1 MKQPSTRGA
10 PATIGRFEQ
19 WLSEFSG
26 YTVQV
31 TRRKIELWLEQF
43 TSDDQDVAARLLDA
57 VQFFGNEHIRAQL
70 KAGLASLNGWDLD
83 PVKRKGRW
91 VFTAFSGSP
100 GESGDSMVHQFRLA
114 NGLSLRKYNN
124 LFVHRSELVSLKL
137 GPDDTVVLIDDFS
150 GTGRQAVDAWPTYEE
165 LLSQQPTIYLLLVA
179 ATTAAIDVVTTN
191 TDLQIS
197 AGTVLGKEANFFS
210 AACKHFNADEKQAVE
225 RYCRKVDRH
234 RPKGSGDAGLLVV
247 FAHRCPNNTLPILHT
262 SAANWHAL
270 FPRHFN

>member
-1 MKQPSTRGA
+1 MTS
-10 PATIGRFEQ
+10 GRFEH

-31 TRRKIELWLEQF
+31 TRRKIELWLDQF
-43 TSDDQDVAARLLDA
+43 EKDDQDVAARLLDA

-70 KAGLASLNGWDLD
+70 KAGLASLAGWDID
-83 PVKRKGRW
+83 PSKRQGRW

-114 NGLSLRKYNN
+114 NGLSLKKYNS

-150 GTGRQAVDAWPTYEE
+150 GTGRQAIDAWPTYSE
-165 LLSQQPTIYLLLVA
+165 LLSLQPNIYLLVVA
-179 ATTAAIDVVTTN
+179 ATKSAIDAVTDN

-197 AGTVLGKEANFFS
+197 AGTVLGKNTNFFS
-210 AACKHFNADEKQAVE
+210 AACMHFNADEKRAVE
-225 RYCRKVDRH
+225 KYCRKVDRH

-262 SAANWHAL
+262 KTSNWSAL
-270 FPRHFN
+270 FPRQLD